1 MLITDAEIIKQ
12 EEILPGFHRLTLAAG
27 EVAAKAQP
35 GQFLHV
41 HCAPD
46 RVDPFLRR
54 PISIHAVDRQ
64 RGEVALFYRVV
75 GRGTALLAAKEKG
88 DQLNILGPLGRGF
101 TMPLDKGK
109 VAVVAG
115 GMGIA
120 PLYFLL
126 QELAAKKISADV
138 FLGAATRNQL
148 FFSSEITRLGHN
160 VFSATDDGT
169 AGYRG
174 NVVSLFAKRPTDFV
188 YGCGPAGMLQSLCRV
203 IEKHKIR
210 GEISLEE
217 RMGCGVGACLSC
229 ACKTR
234 GREEN
239 HRYSRVCVEGPVF
252 PSGEVVWA

>member
-1 MLITDAEIIKQ
+1 MCTARRIGWT
-12 EEILPGFHRLTLAAG
+12 
-27 EVAAKAQP
+27 
-35 GQFLHV
+35 
-41 HCAPD
+41 
-46 RVDPFLRR
+46 PFLRR

-101 TMPLDKGK
+101 TMPPGKGK

-115 GMGIA
+115 GIGIA

-126 QELAAKKISADV
+126 QELESNKISADV
-138 FLGAATRNQL
+138 FLGGATGQQL
-148 FFSSEITRLGHN
+148 FLAVKSLDWAIMFSRLPMTEQRGHQ
-160 VFSATDDGT
+160 
-169 AGYRG
+169 G
-174 NVVSLFAKRPTDFV
+174 NVVSLFARGPSDFV
-188 YGCGPAGMLQSLCRV
+188 YGCGPAAMLQSLCRV

-217 RMGCGVGACLSC
+217 RMGCGVGVCLSC

-234 GREEN
+234 GQEGELPLQPGLCGRASFPQRGRWCG
-239 HRYSRVCVEGPVF
+239 HDTSSRRHG
-252 PSGEVVWA
+252 